1 MLKNRGFRMMCG
13 LALAL
18 MLAATLVACGGDTKD
33 DKTASTTGDNEVSGA
48 RTKLD
53 DCAYA
58 RQLNV
63 DIGRFASSLPDTSTA
78 SISSTDQALQALD
91 TLDTELGTF
100 ITQMKGYRLSGDVAK
115 VNTAFIG
122 FFEEFRTQLP
132 AVRASARS
140 GDIASLERLSASF
153 GEDLDTKLET
163 ILQNNQEVFDK
174 LSTCQL

>member
-1 MLKNRGFRMMCG
+1 
-13 LALAL
+13 
-18 MLAATLVACGGDTKD
+18 
-33 DKTASTTGDNEVSGA
+33 
-48 RTKLD
+48 
-53 DCAYA
+53 
-58 RQLNV
+58 
-63 DIGRFASSLPDTSTA
+63 
-78 SISSTDQALQALD
+78 
-91 TLDTELGTF
+91 
-100 ITQMKGYRLSGDVAK
+100 MKGYRLSGDVAK